1 MSKLDTRKRILII
14 EDEKNLARFLDLEL
28 SHEGYETSVEGNG
41 RSGLELALS
50 QDWDV
55 ILLDLMLPDLN
66 GFEVCRRIRKE
77 KTTPIIMV
85 TAKDSVLDRV
95 AGLDDGADD
104 YMVKPFAIEELLARL
119 RALIRRS
126 ELGGTAKQA
135 EQKQLVFRDLII
147 EPQTRTVIRGNE
159 IIQLSKREASLLL
172 ILVENA
178 NTVVSRDELL
188 RNVWGYNE
196 QVATN
201 VVDVYIRYLRN
212 KIDRPNRRSYIQTV
226 RGTGYVM
233 HS

>member
-1 MSKLDTRKRILII
+1 MII

-50 QDWDV
+50 QEWDV

-104 YMVKPFAIEELLARL
+104 YLVKPFAIEELLARL

-126 ELGGTAKQA
+126 ELGGQAKQA

>member
-1 MSKLDTRKRILII
+1 MSKLDARKKVLII

-41 RSGLELALS
+41 RAGLDLALG
-50 QDWDV
+50 QDWDI

-104 YMVKPFAIEELLARL
+104 YLVKPFAIEELLARL
-119 RALIRRS
+119 RALLRRS
-126 ELGGTAKQA
+126 ETSQQKQKA
-135 EQKQLVFRDLII
+135 EQQQIVFRDLII

-172 ILVENA
+172 ILIENA
-178 NTVVSRDELL
+178 NTVVARDDLL
-188 RNVWGYNE
+188 KNVWGYHE
-196 QVATN
+196 EVATN

>member
-1 MSKLDTRKRILII
+1 LII

-50 QDWDV
+50 QEWDV

-104 YMVKPFAIEELLARL
+104 YLVKPFAIEELLARL

-126 ELGGTAKQA
+126 ELGGQAKQA

>member
-1 MSKLDTRKRILII
+1 MSKLDARKRILII

-50 QDWDV
+50 QEWDV

-104 YMVKPFAIEELLARL
+104 YLVKPFAIEELLARL

-126 ELGGTAKQA
+126 ELGGQAKQT